1 MKVVVAQFVTGAAQF
16 VTGAGLLAGAARLAG
31 AAVAQVNMFGTV
43 AATDTAAVSLAVVA
57 HLG

>member
-1 MKVVVAQFVTGAAQF
+1 MAQFVTGAAQF